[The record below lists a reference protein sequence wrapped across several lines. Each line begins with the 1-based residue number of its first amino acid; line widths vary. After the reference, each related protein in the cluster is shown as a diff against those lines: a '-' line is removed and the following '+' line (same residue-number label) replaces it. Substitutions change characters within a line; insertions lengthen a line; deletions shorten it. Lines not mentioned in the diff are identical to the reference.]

1 MAKWYQ
7 LSTDELFSKVAS
19 SSQGLSQQEREARLK
34 ENGPNLLT
42 KGKQETEFQKFI
54 KHFNDLL
61 IFVLIASGIL
71 KGAIGA
77 YTEMIIIFLVVIINA
92 IIGYVQERKANN
104 SLNSL
109 TNMMSSDATILVNN
123 EKVVVDASTLVAGDV
138 VLLSPGN
145 IVPADLRIIEGFNL
159 VVEEAILTG
168 ESVPIEKNNQAIT
181 EEADLGDRINL
192 AFSGTL
198 VNSGSGKGIV
208 VETGDRT
215 ELGKISESLK
225 SVDQTITPLIQKMK
239 LLNKQIFGILSILIV
254 ILLIFSLMFR
264 EFSSTELVSAMIAL
278 AVSAVP
284 EGLPA
289 VLSII
294 LAMGVGRMAY
304 EKAIIKK
311 MPAVETL
318 GSMSVICSDKTGT
331 LTKNEMSVVSV
342 ITKQTTYTELEAP
355 IKWEESSLGMQRLL
369 EIGLYCNDTKID
381 YHDGKREVIG
391 NPTEAALL
399 ELSYKANLSQDNHTL
414 YKIPFDSSYK
424 YMATLVEINNQRFI
438 YLKGAPDVL
447 LDLLTLELNGDETGI
462 LDRKYWESRIEEF
475 AKKGQRVLAAAFK
488 EVDKSVENLT
498 HDSIKEG
505 MLFAGLYGIIDP
517 PKKEAIEAVGIAR
530 EAGISVKMITGDHK
544 ETAIAI
550 AKEIG
555 IEHYDKALVGKEL
568 EEMSDDDLRKVVL
581 THDVFART
589 TPEHKLRLVSAIRD
603 HGMIAGMTGDGVND
617 AAALKKAD
625 IGIAMG
631 IKGTQVTKDT
641 ADMVLADDNFA
652 TIVKAVKEGRR
663 VYDNLQKAIYF
674 ALPTAFS
681 QGLLVVISIL
691 AGIELPLT
699 PVQILW
705 LNMVTTITLSFALG
719 YEPYAKDVMQRKPRN
734 PKANILDTYAII
746 RVAYVSLIIGL
757 LGFIIGGI
765 LRDNEADVALIQTT
779 ILQTLV
785 FAQAFYMINCRE
797 IHKFSITPTIKEN
810 KVLWYSLGILLIL
823 QIAIIYLPFINGV
836 METAPLGFKE
846 LALSFIAGLSTF
858 VIVEA
863 EKFFYRKMK
872 KSN

>member
-1 MAKWYQ
+1 MKWYQ
-7 LSTDELFSKVAS
+7 FSLDGLFKEAATS
-19 SSQGLSQQEREARLK
+19 SNGLTKTEREARLAK
-34 ENGPNLLT
+34 NGPNLLT
-42 KGKQETEFQKFI
+42 KGKQESELQKFF
-54 KHFNDLL
+54 KHFHDLL
-61 IFVLIASGIL
+61 IYVLIASGIL

-77 YTEMIIIFLVVIINA
+77 YTEMVIIFLVVIINA
-92 IIGYVQERKANN
+92 IIGYAQERKANN

-109 TNMMSSDATILVNN
+109 TNMLSSDATILVEGNK
-123 EKVVVDASTLVAGDV
+123 EVVQADSLVVGDI

-145 IVPADLRIIEGFNL
+145 IVPADLRIIEAYNL

-168 ESVPIEKNNQAIT
+168 ESVPIEKNNTPI
-181 EEADLGDRINL
+181 EGEADLGDRTNL

-198 VNSGSGKGIV
+198 VNSGSGKGV
-208 VETGDRT
+208 VIETGDHT

-225 SVDQTITPLIQKMK
+225 SVDKTETPLIQKMK
-239 LLNKQIFGILSILIV
+239 KLNKQIFGILAVLIAF
-254 ILLIFSLMFR
+254 LLVFSLMFR
-264 EFSSTELVSAMIAL
+264 DSSSYELVSAMIAL

-342 ITKQTTYTELEAP
+342 ITKQNAYTELEAP
-355 IKWEESSLGMQRLL
+355 IKWEDSSVALQRLI
-369 EIGLYCNDTKID
+369 EIALYCNDTKID

-399 ELSYKANLSQDNHTL
+399 ELAYKANLIQDNHIN

-424 YMATLVEINNQRFI
+424 YMATLVNINGANFI
-438 YLKGAPDVL
+438 YLKGAPDVIL
-447 LDLLTLELNGDETGI
+447 GMLNQQLDGESITELDMN
-462 LDRKYWESRIEEF
+462 YWEDRISEF

-488 EVDKSVENLT
+488 PVDASVSSLT
-498 HDSIKEG
+498 HDDLHQG
-505 MLFAGLYGIIDP
+505 MIFAGLYGIIDP

-544 ETAIAI
+544 DTAIAI
-550 AKEIG
+550 AQEIG

-568 EEMSDDDLRKVVL
+568 EAMSDEELKDVVL

-589 TPEHKLRLVSAIRD
+589 TPEHKLRLVSAIRE
-603 HGMIAGMTGDGVND
+603 HGHIAGMTGDGVND

-691 AGIELPLT
+691 AGIDLPLT

-719 YEPYAKDVMQRKPRN
+719 YEPYADNIMQRNPRN
-734 PKANILDTYAII
+734 PKANILDAYAIFRI
-746 RVAYVSLIIGL
+746 AYVSIIIAV
-757 LGFIIGGI
+757 LGFAIGGI
-765 LRDNEADVALIQTT
+765 LRDGYTSLATIQTT

-797 IHKFSITPTIKEN
+797 IKEFSITRTILDN

-823 QIAIIYLPFINGV
+823 QVGIIYLPFINGV

-846 LALSFIAGLSTF
+846 LSLSFIAGF
-858 VIVEA
+858 VIFAVVET
-863 EKFFYRKMK
+863 EKFLYRKFK
-872 KSN
+872 A

>member
-1 MAKWYQ
+1 MTKWYQ
-7 LSTDELFSKVAS
+7 FSLDDLYSKAKS
-19 SSQGLSQQEREARLK
+19 NQSGLSQAERDTRLQT
-34 ENGPNLLT
+34 NGPNLLT

-61 IFVLIASGIL
+61 IYVLIASGIL

-77 YTEMIIIFLVVIINA
+77 YTEMIIIFLVVVINA
-92 IIGYVQERKANN
+92 IIGYIQERKANN

-109 TNMMSSDATILVNN
+109 TNMMSEDATILVNS
-123 EKVVVDASTLVAGDV
+123 EKVVVDASTLVVGDI

-145 IVPADLRIIEGFNL
+145 IVPADIRIIEAYNL

-168 ESVPIEKNNQAIT
+168 ESVPIEKNNVPI
-181 EEADLGDRINL
+181 EGDADLGDRINL

-198 VNSGSGKGIV
+198 VNSGSGKGVV

-215 ELGKISESLK
+215 ELGKISQSLK
-225 SVDQTITPLIQKMK
+225 SVDQTVTPLIQKMK
-239 LLNKQIFGILSILIV
+239 LLNKQIFGILAILIAF
-254 ILLIFSLMFR
+254 LLVFSLMFR
-264 EFSSTELVSAMIAL
+264 DFSSTELVSAMIAL

-342 ITKQTTYTELEAP
+342 ITKETVYTELAAP
-355 IKWEESSLGMQRLL
+355 IKWEESSIGMQRLL

-381 YHDGKREVIG
+381 YHNGKREVIG

-414 YKIPFDSSYK
+414 YKIPFDSAYK
-424 YMATLVEINNQRFI
+424 YMATLVDINDRRFI

-447 LDLLTLELNGDETGI
+447 LSMMQLELQGDASTA
-462 LDRKYWESRIEEF
+462 LDLQYWDDKIVEY

-488 EVDKSVENLT
+488 EVSNDTESFT
-498 HDSIKEG
+498 HDDLSND
-505 MLFAGLYGIIDP
+505 MVFAGLYGIIDP
-517 PKKEAIEAVGIAR
+517 PKAEAIEAVGIAR
-530 EAGISVKMITGDHK
+530 SAGISVKMITGDHK

-568 EEMSDDDLRKVVL
+568 EEMTDEELRDVVL

-589 TPEHKLRLVSAIRD
+589 TPEHKLRLVSAIQD
-603 HGMIAGMTGDGVND
+603 HGLIAAMTGDGVND

-625 IGIAMG
+625 IGVAMG

-663 VYDNLQKAIYF
+663 VYDNLQKAIFF

-719 YEPYAKDVMQRKPRN
+719 YEPYAEDIMQRKPRD
-734 PKANILDTYAII
+734 PKVNILNTYAII
-746 RVAYVSLIIGL
+746 RVTYVSFIIGL
-757 LGFIIGGI
+757 LGFLIGGI
-765 LRDNEADVALIQTT
+765 LRNAGAELATIQTT

-785 FAQAFYMINCRE
+785 FAQAFYMICCRE
-797 IHKFSITPTIKEN
+797 ITKFSITPTIKEN
-810 KVLWYSLGILLIL
+810 NVLWYSLGILLVL
-823 QIAIIYLPFINGV
+823 QIAIIYLPFINTV

-846 LALSFIAGLSTF
+846 LGISFLAGLSIF

-863 EKFFYRKMK
+863 EKFFYRKFK
-872 KSN
+872 KA

>member
-1 MAKWYQ
+1 MKKWYQ
-7 LSTDELFSKVAS
+7 LNLDSLFTEAKSNEN
-19 SSQGLSQQEREARLK
+19 GLSQAERDARLSA
-34 ENGPNLLT
+34 NGPNLLT

-61 IFVLIASGIL
+61 IYVLIASGIL

-77 YTEMIIIFLVVIINA
+77 YTEMIIIFLVVVINA

-104 SLNSL
+104 SLSSL
-109 TNMMSSDATILVNN
+109 TNMMSEDATILIDSQ
-123 EKVVVDASTLVAGDV
+123 KSVVEASTLVVGDI

-145 IVPADLRIIEGFNL
+145 IVPADLRIVEAYNL

-168 ESVPIEKNNQAIT
+168 ESVPIEKNNIAI
-181 EEADLGDRINL
+181 EGDADLGDRINL

-198 VNSGSGKGIV
+198 VNSGSGKGVV

-215 ELGKISESLK
+215 ELGKISQSLK
-225 SVDQTITPLIQKMK
+225 SVDQTVTPLIQKMK
-239 LLNKQIFGILSILIV
+239 LLNKQIFGILAILIAF
-254 ILLIFSLMFR
+254 LLVFSLMFR
-264 EFSSTELVSAMIAL
+264 DFSSTELVSAMIAL

-294 LAMGVGRMAY
+294 LAMGVGRMAF

-342 ITKQTTYTELEAP
+342 ITKDTVYTELAAP
-355 IKWEESSLGMQRLL
+355 IKWEESSIGMQRLL

-381 YHDGKREVIG
+381 YHNGKREVIG

-414 YKIPFDSSYK
+414 YKIPFDSAYK
-424 YMATLVEINNQRFI
+424 YMATLVSINDKRFI

-447 LDLLTLELNGDETGI
+447 LGMMKLELKGDSSEP
-462 LDRKYWESRIEEF
+462 LEMQYWDDRIVEF

-488 EVDKSVENLT
+488 EVPPQTESFT
-498 HDSIKEG
+498 HDDLNEG
-505 MLFAGLYGIIDP
+505 MIFAGLYGIIDP
-517 PKKEAIEAVGIAR
+517 PKAEAIEAVGIAR
-530 EAGISVKMITGDHK
+530 AAGISVKMITGDHK

-568 EEMSDDDLRKVVL
+568 EEMSDDELRDVVL

-589 TPEHKLRLVSAIRD
+589 TPEHKLRLVSAIQD
-603 HGMIAGMTGDGVND
+603 HGLIAAMTGDGVND

-625 IGIAMG
+625 IGVAMG

-663 VYDNLQKAIYF
+663 VYDNLQKAIFF

-719 YEPYAKDVMQRKPRN
+719 YEPYAEDVMQRKPRD
-734 PKANILDTYAII
+734 PKGNILNTYAII
-746 RVAYVSLIIGL
+746 RVTYVSFIIGL
-757 LGFIIGGI
+757 LGFLIGGI
-765 LRDNEADVALIQTT
+765 LRNAEADLATIQTT

-785 FAQAFYMINCRE
+785 FAQAFYMICCRE
-797 IHKFSITPTIKEN
+797 ITKFSITPTIKEN
-810 KVLWYSLGILLIL
+810 HVLWYSLGILFVL
-823 QIAIIYLPFINGV
+823 QIAIIYLPFINTV

-846 LALSFIAGLSTF
+846 IGISFLAGLSIF

-863 EKFFYRKMK
+863 EKYFYRKFK
-872 KSN
+872 KV

>member
-1 MAKWYQ
+1 MTKWYQ
-7 LSTDELFSKVAS
+7 LPLDTLFSKAESDVN
-19 SSQGLSQQEREARLK
+19 GLSKEERESRLTK
-34 ENGPNLLT
+34 NGPNLLT

-61 IFVLIASGIL
+61 IFVLIASGVL

-77 YTEMIIIFLVVIINA
+77 YTEMVIIFLVVIINA

-109 TNMMSSDATILVNN
+109 TNMMSADATILVNSD
-123 EKVVVDASTLVAGDV
+123 KVVVDASTLVVGDV
-138 VLLSPGN
+138 VLLTPGN
-145 IVPADLRIIEGFNL
+145 IVPADLRIIEAYNL

-168 ESVPIEKNNQAIT
+168 ESVPIEKNNQPI
-181 EEADLGDRINL
+181 EGDADLGDRINL
-192 AFSGTL
+192 VFSGTL
-198 VNSGSGKGIV
+198 VNSGSGKGV
-208 VETGDRT
+208 VIETGDRT
-215 ELGKISESLK
+215 ELGKISQSLK
-225 SVDQTITPLIQKMK
+225 SVDQTETPLIKKMK
-239 LLNKQIFGILSILIV
+239 RLNKQIFGILAILIV
-254 ILLIFSLMFR
+254 FLLIFSLMFR
-264 EFSSTELVSAMIAL
+264 DFSSKDLVSAMIAL

-342 ITKQTTYTELEAP
+342 ITKQNVYTALEAP
-355 IKWEESSLGMQRLL
+355 IKWEDSSIGMQRLL

-424 YMATLVEINNQRFI
+424 YMATLVSINDRRFI

-447 LDLLTLELNGDETGI
+447 LAMVSLQLEGDETNTLEI
-462 LDRKYWESRIEEF
+462 EYWEEKIVEF

-488 EVDKSVENLT
+488 EVSADTESFT
-498 HDSIKEG
+498 HEDLNEG
-505 MLFAGLYGIIDP
+505 MIFAGLYGIIDP

-568 EEMSDDDLRKVVL
+568 EDMTDDELREVVL

-663 VYDNLQKAIYF
+663 VYDNLQKAIFF

-719 YEPYAKDVMQRKPRN
+719 YEPYAENVMQRKPRD
-734 PKANILDTYAII
+734 PKGNILDTYAII

-757 LGFIIGGI
+757 LAFVIGDI
-765 LRDNEADVALIQTT
+765 LRHADASLATIQTT

-785 FAQAFYMINCRE
+785 FAQAFYMISCRE
-797 IHKFSITPTIKEN
+797 IHKFAITPTITQN
-810 KVLWYSLGILLIL
+810 NVLWYSLGILLVL
-823 QIAIIYLPFINGV
+823 QIAIIYLPFINTV
-836 METAPLGFKE
+836 METTPLGFKE
-846 LALSFIAGLSTF
+846 LAISLFAGMLVF
-858 VIVEA
+858 VIVET
-863 EKFFYRKMK
+863 EKFFYRKY
-872 KSN
+872 NNI